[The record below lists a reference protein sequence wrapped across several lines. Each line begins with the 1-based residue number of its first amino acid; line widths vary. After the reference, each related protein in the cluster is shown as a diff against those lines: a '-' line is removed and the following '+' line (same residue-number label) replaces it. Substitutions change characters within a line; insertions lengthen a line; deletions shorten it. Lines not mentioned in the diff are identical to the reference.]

1 MTADSTGRVGA
12 VIPPELVPH
21 CQPERFRVLV
31 QPFAHVGR
39 GIHIQFV
46 QLFQQQ
52 QRLIPDEFCHV
63 EGGFFLFRH
72 VSFLPGM
79 VCACRVYCLKNSG
92 VRQWRG

>member
-12 VIPPELVPH
+12 VILPELVPH

-46 QLFQQQ
+46 
-52 QRLIPDEFCHV
+52 PATAATD
-63 EGGFFLFRH
+63 
-72 VSFLPGM
+72 P
-79 VCACRVYCLKNSG
+79 
-92 VRQWRG
+92 